1 MSGLISQTLYD
12 AGERKFTFVRVQDIE
27 PYLEH
32 NKRLRAQEQK
42 NDAWRHTSSI
52 PNIILMK
59 WLNEEHERGRT
70 SLRLYT
76 KEFDELIQLKL
87 KDPDWAYLRT
97 DGVRHRVG
105 YGDSK

>member
-1 MSGLISQTLYD
+1 MSGLSSQTVYD

-32 NKRLRAQEQK
+32 NKRLRSMEQK
-42 NDAWRHTSSI
+42 NDAWRQTSTI

-59 WLNEEHERGRT
+59 WLNEEIDRGHKG
-70 SLRLYT
+70 LRLYS
-76 KEFDELIQLKL
+76 KEFDLIIQRKL
-87 KDPDWAYLRT
+87 QDPDWAYLRT

-105 YGDSK
+105 YGDS

>member
-1 MSGLISQTLYD
+1 MSGLSSQTLYD

-32 NKRLRAQEQK
+32 NKQLRTMEQK
-42 NDAWRHTSSI
+42 GEWRHTSSI

-59 WLNEEHERGRT
+59 WLNEEIDRGNKG
-70 SLRLYT
+70 LRLYT
-76 KEFDELIQLKL
+76 KEFDEIIRRKL
-87 KDPDWAYLRT
+87 QDPDYAYLRT

-105 YGDSK
+105 YGDK

>member
-1 MSGLISQTLYD
+1 MSGLVSKALYD

-32 NKRLRAQEQK
+32 NKQLRTMEQK
-42 NDAWRHTSSI
+42 GDWRHTSSI
-52 PNIILMK
+52 PNVILMR
-59 WLNEEHERGRT
+59 WLNEEIDRGYKG
-70 SLRLYT
+70 LRLYS
-76 KEFDELIQLKL
+76 KEFDKIIQRKL

-105 YGDSK
+105 YGDK